1 MHSLPPIFG
10 RQHIH
15 TPMIPTPIHPISAA
29 RLPTGWPACSGLHQA
44 AELLWESVSP
54 RAPGFSA
61 EVLAEV
67 DSTNTELLR
76 RARAGLASD
85 APTLLVAQRQ
95 TAGRGR
101 LGRSWETAQ
110 TTALTV
116 SLGLTMA
123 PVDWSGLSLV
133 VGLVLAQRLG
143 HGVGIKWPNDLWW
156 RGRKLCGIL
165 IETASTPEQAH
176 AVAQA
181 GRQAP
186 RHVVVG
192 MGINLAT
199 PADQGLRTPPVGLD
213 EILRTVN
220 GPAPAAVTDGA
231 ALAQAAGASEATLD
245 LAACAMARFVPELVS
260 ALALFEREGFAPFE
274 AAYAELD
281 LLRQQP
287 VTLSDGRAGQC
298 VGLAHDGALLVLI
311 DGKVEAVQSGEV
323 SVRPA

>member
-1 MHSLPPIFG
+1 M
-10 RQHIH
+10 
-15 TPMIPTPIHPISAA
+15 TPSPIHPFPAA
-29 RLPTGWPACSGLHQA
+29 RLPAGWPVCTGLHQA
-44 AELLWESVSP
+44 AELLWDNVSP

-67 DSTNTELLR
+67 DSTNSELLR

-101 LGRSWETAQ
+101 LGRSWETTQ
-110 TTALTV
+110 TTALTL

-123 PVDWSGLSLV
+123 PADWSGLSLV

-176 AVAQA
+176 AVAQP

-199 PADQGLRTPPVGLD
+199 PAGDGLRTPPVGLD
-213 EILRTVN
+213 EILATVN
-220 GPAPAAVTDGA
+220 GPAAGAETAAA
-231 ALAQAAGASEATLD
+231 ASVQAASASEATLD
-245 LAACAMARFVPELVS
+245 LAACAMARCVPELVS